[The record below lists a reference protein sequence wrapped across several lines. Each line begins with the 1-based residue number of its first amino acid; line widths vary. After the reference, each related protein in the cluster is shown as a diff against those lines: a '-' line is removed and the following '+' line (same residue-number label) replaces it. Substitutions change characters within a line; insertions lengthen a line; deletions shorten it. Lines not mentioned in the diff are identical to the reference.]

1 MEDQYFPVTANN
13 KECVDLARKA
23 IAERVGDVIE
33 DSDPWMA
40 SETFAITEST
50 YPGLFTFTGVKNEA
64 LGTGANHHTPEFDI
78 DESGLKVGV
87 EAALAY
93 VLAMLEEKPEIK
105 SFHKEDLKLMLERAE

>member
-1 MEDQYFPVTANN
+1 M
-13 KECVDLARKA
+13 K
-23 IAERVGDVIE
+23 
-33 DSDPWMA
+33 
-40 SETFAITEST
+40 
-50 YPGLFTFTGVKNEA
+50 
-64 LGTGANHHTPEFDI
+64 PEFDI

>member
-1 MEDQYFPVTANN
+1 
-13 KECVDLARKA
+13 
-23 IAERVGDVIE
+23 
-33 DSDPWMA
+33 MA

-50 YPGLFTFTGVKNEA
+50 YPGLFTFTCVKNEA
-64 LGTGANHHTPEFDI
+64 LGTGANHHAPEFDI
-78 DESGLKVGV
+78 DENGLKVGV